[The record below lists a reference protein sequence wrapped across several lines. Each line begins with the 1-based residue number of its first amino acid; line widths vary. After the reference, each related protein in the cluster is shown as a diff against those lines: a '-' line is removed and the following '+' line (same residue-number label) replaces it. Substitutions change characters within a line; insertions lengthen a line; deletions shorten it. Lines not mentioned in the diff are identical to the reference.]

1 MSETN
6 LSLFQSDVIDNG
18 LSNFTAFLN
27 YIRKHIDRLTIRA
40 GKPKNKKT
48 NFCF

>member
-40 GKPKNKKT
+40 GKPKKT